1 MKGIYLDYAATTPL
15 TNEVKS
21 YVISL
26 LDNFYN
32 PSSAYQSGVDAK
44 RIMEQ
49 SRHNVAKFINANAED
64 IIFTSGGSASNTLAI
79 RGYTERNN
87 CIVYYSPLLHKSA
100 LSYLSSGY
108 TFNQKF
114 PVDKYGF
121 IDVQFLANEMNS
133 MKFKPFVVIE
143 YASSELGTIQPVK
156 EIIDLVHKWNGV
168 VYLDCT
174 GSISTIP
181 INVKELDIDMLGF
194 SGHKLG
200 ALKGCGV
207 LYKKPEIDLE
217 PLIYGAQ
224 EHGLFAGTE
233 NVIGIA
239 AMGKAVEN
247 YNYSSISSESRDY
260 VYDYL
265 IHNVPDCYLVGA
277 PLNNRLPHNLYMC
290 FREISGEAL
299 MTLLDLN
306 GIMVSTGSACNS
318 GSPTPSATLA
328 AIGMDDNDINS
339 CIRLTFSECET
350 KDELDHVCCKL
361 KECVETLRGI
371 M

>member
-1 MKGIYLDYAATTPL
+1 MKTIYLDHAATTPL
-15 TNEVKS
+15 TDKVKS
-21 YVISL
+21 CVINL

-49 SRHNVAKFINANAED
+49 SRHNVAKFINANDED

-79 RGYTERNN
+79 RGYTEKHD

-100 LSYLSSGY
+100 LSYLDSGH
-108 TFNQKF
+108 TCNREL
-114 PVDKYGF
+114 PVDKDGF
-121 IDVQFLANEMNS
+121 IDVRFLEKEMNLKKS
-133 MKFKPFVVIE
+133 KPFVVIE

-156 EIIDLVHKWNGV
+156 EIIDIVHKWNGI

-181 INVKELDIDMLGF
+181 IDVKALDISMIGF
-194 SGHKLG
+194 AGHKIG
-200 ALKGCGV
+200 ALKGCGI
-207 LYKKPEIDLE
+207 LYKKPEIKLE

-233 NVIGIA
+233 NMIGIA

-247 YNYSSISSESRDY
+247 YDYSSISSESRDY
-260 VYDYL
+260 VHDYL

-277 PLNNRLPHNLYMC
+277 PFNNRLPHNLYMC
-290 FREISGEAL
+290 FQGVSGEAL
-299 MTLLDLN
+299 MTLLDMN
-306 GIMVSTGSACNS
+306 GIQVSTGSACNA
-318 GSPTPSATLA
+318 GNLKPSSTLL
-328 AIGMDDNDINS
+328 AIRMNEDDIHS
-339 CIRLTFSECET
+339 CIRLTFSGFET
-350 KDELDHVCCKL
+350 KDELSYICETIKN
-361 KECVETLRGI
+361 CVYQLR
-371 M
+371 MM

>member
-1 MKGIYLDYAATTPL
+1 MESIYLDHAATTPL

-44 RIMEQ
+44 RIIEQ

-108 TFNQKF
+108 TFNQKL

-121 IDVQFLANEMNS
+121 TDVQFLANEMNS

-181 INVKELDIDMLGF
+181 INVKELHADMLGF

-207 LYKKPEIDLE
+207 LYKKPEIELE

-239 AMGKAVEN
+239 AMGQAVEN

-265 IHNVPDCYLVGA
+265 LHNVPRCYLVGA
-277 PLNNRLPHNLYMC
+277 PFEKRLPHNLYIC
-290 FREISGEAL
+290 FHGVSGEAL
-299 MTLLDLN
+299 MTLLDMN
-306 GIMVSTGSACNS
+306 GIQVSTGSACNA
-318 GSPTPSATLA
+318 GNLKPSSALLA
-328 AIGMDDNDINS
+328 IRMNEDDIHS
-339 CIRLTFSECET
+339 CIRLTFNGHET
-350 KDELDHVCCKL
+350 KDELNHICETIKN
-361 KECVETLRGI
+361 CVYQLR
-371 M
+371 MM